1 MVSDFKDQ
9 SFFDFEVEGFFELLL
24 LLELLSSFRLV
35 SVCDIRSGLVLSL
48 FWWTSL
54 TFLGDAFVLVEVL
67 SLLDESEG
75 LTRGMGSMI
84 WIVL

>member
-9 SFFDFEVEGFFELLL
+9 SCFDFEVEGFFELLL
-24 LLELLSSFRLV
+24 LLELLSSFLLV

-75 LTRGMGSMI
+75 LARGMGSMI